1 MASPVLGHTAG
12 YVAICFAK
20 QVSGD
25 EHEPCSPKSAVVA
38 AILLSALG
46 LEFNPVAPLQERG
59 DGHPAEV
66 ADGRAK
72 HIFAV
77 DRYRQ
82 SGGCRLVGGSA
93 EHDCRQRF
101 RNAHPFM
108 IGGSVNVEASKR
120 AHLRSVEIK
129 RARRELES
137 AQSLLGWLRV
147 LRESEITYLTT
158 ANLRKVTR

>member
-1 MASPVLGHTAG
+1 
-12 YVAICFAK
+12 
-20 QVSGD
+20 
-25 EHEPCSPKSAVVA
+25 
-38 AILLSALG
+38 
-46 LEFNPVAPLQERG
+46 
-59 DGHPAEV
+59 
-66 ADGRAK
+66 
-72 HIFAV
+72 
-77 DRYRQ
+77 
-82 SGGCRLVGGSA
+82 
-93 EHDCRQRF
+93 
-101 RNAHPFM
+101 M